1 MKKAISLL
9 LVVSL
14 IVTLCS
20 TMAVAHTA
28 YSFSDA
34 VAYKQSG
41 EVWCSYMYGGR
52 SIADDALL
60 ILQHVVGKTPL
71 FPIEINE

>member
-20 TMAVAHTA
+20 TMAVAYTA

-34 VAYKQSG
+34 VAYK
-41 EVWCSYMYGGR
+41 
-52 SIADDALL
+52 
-60 ILQHVVGKTPL
+60 
-71 FPIEINE
+71 